1 MNNLEFV
8 TGTIK
13 IYHLAGND
21 WFAVSQNDET
31 VLLVDTDCA
40 LPRSDG
46 TLVGL
51 ESRWS
56 DGDLES
62 VDGENGQ
69 ALLDYANKLVDK
81 YLGKIKYAMKPI
93 NIACDYKERIYF
105 SKPKNLKG
113 NIDNAYMFPLSCDEF
128 CNCSDIGSKIYQNS
142 KGNRDNL
149 KNENGGNLSDSF
161 VWTRTSSGINSSGI
175 YRYAWC
181 LDGSGGGLSGNYG
194 NVSYVFRV
202 APAFNLKKSLINH
215 ITEDGEIILKL
226 EDAGCNN
233 GIAESYSN
241 VIDYVQSIVNV
252 HDAEIKLHGC
262 SDIPEE
268 KVQLCRDILQL
279 ANTTVTE
286 K

>member
-1 MNNLEFV
+1 MKAFRKLCI
-8 TGTIK
+8 TIT
-13 IYHLAGND
+13 
-21 WFAVSQNDET
+21 AVF
-31 VLLVDTDCA
+31 VLLAAVLNVCLLRTD
-40 LPRSDG
+40 
-46 TLVGL
+46 
-51 ESRWS
+51 
-56 DGDLES
+56 
-62 VDGENGQ
+62 
-69 ALLDYANKLVDK
+69 
-81 YLGKIKYAMKPI
+81 
-93 NIACDYKERIYF
+93 
-105 SKPKNLKG
+105 
-113 NIDNAYMFPLSCDEF
+113 
-128 CNCSDIGSKIYQNS
+128 
-142 KGNRDNL
+142 
-149 KNENGGNLSDSF
+149 
-161 VWTRTSSGINSSGI
+161 NSSGI

>member
-1 MNNLEFV
+1 MNNFNFV
-8 TGTIK
+8 TGTTK
-13 IYHLAGND
+13 VYHLAGND

-31 VLLVDTDCA
+31 VLLVDTDAA
-40 LPRSDG
+40 LPRANG
-46 TLVGL
+46 ILVGL
-51 ESRWS
+51 ECKWS
-56 DGDLES
+56 DGALKS
-62 VDGENGQ
+62 IDGENGQ
-69 ALLDYANKLVDK
+69 TLLDYANGLTDK
-81 YLGKIKYAMKPI
+81 YFGKIKYAMKQI
-93 NIACDYKERIYF
+93 NIACDYEEYMCF
-105 SKPKNLKG
+105 SEPKNLGG
-113 NIDNAYMFPLSCDEF
+113 NVANAYMFPLSYDELNT
-128 CNCSDIGSKIYQNS
+128 CRAIGGKIYQNS

-149 KNENGGNLSDSF
+149 KNEIGDNISSSI
-161 VWTRTSSGINSSGI
+161 VWTRTFSGIG
-175 YRYAWC
+175 
-181 LDGSGGGLSGNYG
+181 SGNYRFARCLYNASG
-194 NVSYVFRV
+194 SLSSSSNGVSDVFRV
-202 APAFNLKKSLINH
+202 APAFNLKKSLIDH

-262 SDIPEE
+262 SDISEE